1 MVEHGDSPRFAIEP
15 GAIDDAARYVAETIR
30 QNYPDLKVP
39 YHSRWRHFC
48 VGGLDRWARLAQ
60 RLVPPSPDEIA
71 RCRIDLAVISVLLDA
86 GAGAVWRYRE
96 PGGNGAF
103 ARSEGLAVASL
114 HLFASGAFSAH
125 PDYRLRAD
133 AEALGRFHE
142 STLVSAFQVDDANP
156 LAGLAGRAGLLRRL
170 GAAMEDAP
178 ALFGADGARIGN
190 LYDYFARRAEN
201 GRLPAREVLDA
212 LLRGLG
218 PIWPQRIHLDGVSLG
233 DVWRHP
239 AIAAADATDGLVPF
253 HKLSQ
258 WLAYSLVDPLEEA
271 GIAVTGLDELTGLA
285 EYRNGG
291 LFIDLGVVRPKDDA
305 VLAEPQEIG
314 SETVVEWRALTVAL
328 LDRIAGPVRD
338 ELGVGRDAFPLAR
351 ILEGGSWHAG
361 RKIAARLRPGGRPP
375 IHVIS
380 DGTVM

>member
-1 MVEHGDSPRFAIEP
+1 MVERGDSTRFAIEP

-30 QNYPDLKVP
+30 ENHADLKVP
-39 YHSRWRHFC
+39 YHSRWRHFG
-48 VGGLDRWARLAQ
+48 VGGLDRWAALAEQ
-60 RLVPPSPDEIA
+60 LKPAPPDEIA
-71 RCRIDLAVISVLLDA
+71 RCRIDLAVTSVLLDA
-86 GAGAVWRYRE
+86 GAGAAWRYRE
-96 PGGNGAF
+96 PGGNGEF

-114 HLFASGAFSAH
+114 HLFASGVFSAH
-125 PDYRLRAD
+125 PDHGLRAD
-133 AEALGRFHE
+133 AKALKRFGE
-142 STLVSAFQVDDANP
+142 LALVSGFQVDDANP
-156 LAGLAGRAGLLRRL
+156 LAGLTGRAGLLRRL

-178 ALFGADGARIGN
+178 DLFGADGARIGN
-190 LYDYFARRAEN
+190 LFDYFAGRAEDD
-201 GRLPAREVLDA
+201 RLPARELLEAV
-212 LLRGLG
+212 LRGLG
-218 PIWPQRIHLDGVSLG
+218 PIWPERIRLDGVNLG

-239 AIAAADATDGLVPF
+239 AIAAGDATDGLVPF

-258 WLAYSLVDPLEEA
+258 WLAYSLIEPLEEA
-271 GIAVTGLDELTGLA
+271 GIEITGLDELTGLA

-314 SETVVEWRALTVAL
+314 SETVVEWRALTVVL
-328 LDRIAGPVRD
+328 LDRIAAPVRE
-338 ELGVGRDAFPLAR
+338 ELGVGRDSFPLAR